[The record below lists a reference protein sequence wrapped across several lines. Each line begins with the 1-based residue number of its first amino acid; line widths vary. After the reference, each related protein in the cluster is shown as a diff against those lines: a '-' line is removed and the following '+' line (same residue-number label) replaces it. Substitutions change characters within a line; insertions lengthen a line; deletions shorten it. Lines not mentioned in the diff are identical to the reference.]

1 MKIKSI
7 IFALI
12 TFSLS
17 FAQNDFVKVHSGH
30 VLRIPGFESKFVDAR
45 NVDIWLP
52 EGYCNSKKY
61 GVLYMHDGQ
70 MLFDA
75 TITWNKQEW
84 GVDETLTSLIDA
96 KKIDAVIVVGIWN
109 NGAKR
114 HPEYFPQKP
123 FEAMTKSDQLWLT
136 TSLKEAGRITEDF
149 KPISDNYLSFIV
161 KELKPWIDKTFSTI
175 PNREH
180 TFIAGSSMGG
190 LISMYA
196 LCEYPN
202 VFGGAACLST
212 HWPGAFH
219 GDGNPIPNY
228 FNAYLKN
235 NLPKPDKHKIYF
247 DFGTA
252 TLDALYPPLQAEVDK
267 IMKQKKYTEKHW
279 RTERFEGADHSENAW
294 RERLEIPFT
303 FLLK

>member
-1 MKIKSI
+1 MKMKCLTLALM
-7 IFALI
+7 IFG
-12 TFSLS
+12 LS
-17 FAQNDFVKVHSGH
+17 FGQGEFVNVSSGSI
-30 VLRIPGFESKFVDAR
+30 VRVPGFQSAFVDTR
-45 NVDIWLP
+45 TIDIWLP
-52 EGYCNSKKY
+52 EGYTNTKKY

-75 TITWNKQEW
+75 STTWNKQEW
-84 GVDETLTSLIDA
+84 GVDETLTALINS
-96 KKIDAVIVVGIWN
+96 KEIEAVIVVGIWN

-123 FEAMTKSDQLWLT
+123 FEAMNERDTSWLT
-136 TSLKEAGRITEDF
+136 ASLKDAGRITEDF
-149 KPISDNYLSFIV
+149 KSISDAYLSFIV
-161 KELKPWIDKTFSTI
+161 NELKPWVDKTFSTL
-175 PNREH
+175 PDREH

-190 LISMYA
+190 LISIYA

-202 VFGGAACLST
+202 LFGGAACLST

-219 GDGNPIPNY
+219 GDGNPIPRY
-228 FNAYLKN
+228 FNDYLKS
-235 NLPKPDKHKIYF
+235 NLPKPGKHKIYF

-252 TLDALYPPLQAEVDK
+252 TLDALYPPLQADVDK
-267 IMKQKKYTEKHW
+267 IMRQKKYTERHW

-294 RERLEIPFT
+294 RERLSIPFS